1 MLSKQRYARQRIGG
15 ALLAKR
21 PSSGDTVLRDYE
33 GMLP

>member
-15 ALLAKR
+15 ALPAKR
-21 PSSGDTVLRDYE
+21 PSSGEPALRDHE